1 MDKVELM
8 APAGNFESL
17 NAAIKAGANSV
28 YFGIKGLNMRSLGA
42 KNFELNDLKEISEIC
57 KKNNVKTYLTLN
69 TVIYDNDF
77 ELMKKIIN
85 EAKKQKID
93 AIIAMDFSVLN
104 YCNEIG
110 MGIQTSTQ
118 ANVSNIEAVKF
129 FSKFA
134 DTIVLARELSLEQV
148 SNICKEIKKQRIKGP
163 SNELVKIEVF
173 IHGALCVAISGKCYM
188 SLASYNKSA
197 NRGECLQVCRRKYRV
212 FDDETNNELIIDNN
226 YVMSP
231 KDLCTIKILDKIISS
246 GVSVLKIEGRGRS
259 ADYVYETVK
268 VYREAIDA
276 YYSNEY
282 NEEKVLNWEKR
293 LNSVFNRGFWHGG
306 YYLNEKVGEWS
317 GIYGSNATKKKIYI
331 GDVLNYYSNKEVADI
346 DLKSEE
352 LNLEDEFL
360 IIGNTTY
367 VKGIVKSIHT
377 DKGSVK
383 NAKKGIII
391 SINVPEKVR
400 KNDKVY
406 VLKNDKKNVGD
417 IAN

>member
-1 MDKVELM
+1 MVNKVELM

-42 KNFELNDLKEISEIC
+42 RNFEISDLKKISEIC
-57 KKNNVKTYLTLN
+57 KENNVKTYLTLN
-69 TVIYDNDF
+69 TIIYDNDF
-77 ELMKKIIN
+77 DLMKNIIN
-85 EAKKQKID
+85 NAKKANIN
-93 AIIAMDFSVLN
+93 AIIAMDFSVFN
-104 YCNEIG
+104 YCQEIK
-110 MGIQTSTQ
+110 MEVHTSTQ

-134 DTIVLARELSLEQV
+134 DTIVLARELSLEQIKY
-148 SNICKEIKKQRIKGP
+148 ICNEIKKQKIKGP
-163 SNELVKIEVF
+163 NGKLVKIEVF

-212 FDDETNNELIIDNN
+212 FDDETNNELVIDNN

-231 KDLCTIKILDKIISS
+231 KDLCTIKILDKIIES

-259 ADYVYETVK
+259 MDYVYETVK

-276 YYSNEY
+276 YYENKFSEKKLKKW
-282 NEEKVLNWEKR
+282 EER

-306 YYLNEKVGEWS
+306 YYLNDKVGEWS
-317 GIYGSNATKKKIYI
+317 NTYGSKSTKKKIYI
-331 GDVLNYYSNKEVADI
+331 GDVLNYYSNKKIADI
-346 DLKSEE
+346 DIKSEE
-352 LNLEDEFL
+352 INIDDEIL

-367 VKGIVKSIHT
+367 VKSIIKSIHS
-377 DKGSVK
+377 DKGEE
-383 NAKKGIII
+383 KKAIKGLIV
-391 SINVPEKVR
+391 SINVSERVR

-406 VLKNDKKNVGD
+406 VLKNR
-417 IAN
+417 

>member
-1 MDKVELM
+1 MKKVELM

-42 KNFELNDLKEISEIC
+42 KNFELSDLSKISKIC
-57 KKNNVKTYLTLN
+57 KENNVKTYLTLN

-77 ELMKKIIN
+77 ELMKKIVD

-104 YCNEIG
+104 YCNELG
-110 MGIQTSTQ
+110 MIVHTSTQ

-148 SNICKEIKKQRIKGP
+148 SNICKEIKEQEIKGP

-197 NRGECLQVCRRKYRV
+197 NKGECLQVCRRKYRV
-212 FDDETNNELIIDNN
+212 FDDETNNELVIDNN

-231 KDLCTIKILDKIISS
+231 KDLCTIKILDKLISS
-246 GVSVLKIEGRGRS
+246 EVSVLKIEGRGRS

-276 YYSNEY
+276 YYENNFS
-282 NEEKVLNWEKR
+282 EEKILGWEKR
-293 LNSVFNRGFWHGG
+293 LSSVFNRGFWHGG

-317 GIYGSNATKKKIYI
+317 GIYGSNATQKKIFVGI
-331 GDVLNYYSNKEVADI
+331 VTNYYSNKEVADI
-346 DLKSEE
+346 DLQAEE
-352 LNLEDEFL
+352 INLEDEFL
-360 IIGNTTY
+360 IMGNTTY
-367 VKGIVKSIHT
+367 VKGVIKSIHT

-400 KNDKVY
+400 NNDKVY
-406 VLKNDKKNVGD
+406 VLKE
-417 IAN
+417 

>member
-1 MDKVELM
+1 MFPYIKMVNKVELM

-17 NAAIKAGANSV
+17 NASIKAGANSV

-42 KNFELNDLKEISEIC
+42 KNFELTDLKKISEIC
-57 KKNNVKTYLTLN
+57 KKNKVKTYLTLN

-77 ELMKKIIN
+77 ELMKNIIN
-85 EAKKQKID
+85 EAKKVKID
-93 AIIAMDFSVLN
+93 AIIAMDFSVFN
-104 YCNEIG
+104 YCKDIG
-110 MGIQTSTQ
+110 MEVHTSTQ

-134 DTIVLARELSLEQV
+134 ETIVLARELSLEQIK
-148 SNICKEIKKQRIKGP
+148 NICNEIKKQKILGPKGK
-163 SNELVKIEVF
+163 LIKIEIFV
-173 IHGALCVAISGKCYM
+173 HGALCVAISGKCYM

-212 FDDETNNELIIDNN
+212 IDDETNNELVIDNN

-231 KDLCTIKILDKIISS
+231 KDLCTIRILDKIIQT
-246 GVSVLKIEGRGRS
+246 GVFVLKIEGRGRS

-276 YYSNEY
+276 YYNNNFS
-282 NEEKVLNWEKR
+282 KDKILDWEKR
-293 LNSVFNRGFWHGG
+293 LSSVFNRGFWHGG
-306 YYLNEKVGEWS
+306 YYLNDKTGEWS
-317 GIYGSNATKKKIYI
+317 GIYGSNATKKKIYV
-331 GDVLNYYSNKEVADI
+331 GDVVNYYSIKNVADI
-346 DLKSEE
+346 ELKSEE
-352 LNLEDEFL
+352 INIGDEIL

-367 VKGIVKSIHT
+367 VKSEVKSIHT

-383 NAKKGIII
+383 KVKKGIIV

-406 VLKNDKKNVGD
+406 VLKKNE
-417 IAN
+417 

>member
-1 MDKVELM
+1 MVNKVELM

-42 KNFELNDLKEISEIC
+42 RNFEISDLKKISEIC
-57 KKNNVKTYLTLN
+57 KENNVKTYLTLN
-69 TVIYDNDF
+69 TIIYDNDF
-77 ELMKKIIN
+77 DLMKNIIN
-85 EAKKQKID
+85 NAKKANIN
-93 AIIAMDFSVLN
+93 AIIAMDFSVFN
-104 YCNEIG
+104 YCQEIK
-110 MGIQTSTQ
+110 MEVHTSTQ

-134 DTIVLARELSLEQV
+134 DTIVLARELSLEQIKY
-148 SNICKEIKKQRIKGP
+148 ICNEIKKQKIKGP
-163 SNELVKIEVF
+163 NGKLVKIEVF

-212 FDDETNNELIIDNN
+212 FDDETNNELVIDNN

-231 KDLCTIKILDKIISS
+231 KDLCTIKILDKIIES

-259 ADYVYETVK
+259 MDYVYETVK

-276 YYSNEY
+276 YYENKFSEKKLKKW
-282 NEEKVLNWEKR
+282 EER

-306 YYLNEKVGEWS
+306 YYLNDKVGEWS
-317 GIYGSNATKKKIYI
+317 NTYGSKSTKKKIYI
-331 GDVLNYYSNKEVADI
+331 GDVLNYYSNKKIADI
-346 DLKSEE
+346 DIKSEE
-352 LNLEDEFL
+352 INIDDEIL

-367 VKGIVKSIHT
+367 VKSIIKSIHS
-377 DKGSVK
+377 DKGEE
-383 NAKKGIII
+383 KKAIKGLIV
-391 SINVPEKVR
+391 SINVPERVR

-406 VLKNDKKNVGD
+406 VLKNR
-417 IAN
+417 